1 MVPFLIISEQAARQP
16 PATCHLEEG
25 RREEQRTYFTCCGS
39 ISALSSAALG
49 SLRSYC
55 LVGSGTSTKM
65 GRDGVSSLRVTRDDL
80 LTWSTS
86 FFHAIYLGLP
96 KNLTPVSP
104 AHLRPTNK
112 RHRRRRGKRRRS
124 CSSGV
129 AITGTSAHVS
139 AQRRSRSR
147 RSCANPRS
155 RVHLGPSRSPR
166 RPAMTTCLQT
176 VSLCL

>member
-1 MVPFLIISEQAARQP
+1 MRRSS
-16 PATCHLEEG
+16 HLQESK
-25 RREEQRTYFTCCGS
+25 REERRAYYTCCGS

-65 GRDGVSSLRVTRDDL
+65 GRDGVSSLQMTRDDL

-112 RHRRRRGKRRRS
+112 RHRRRRGKRRRPARPRERKRRHRGDGLRGDIGGWTWEVGAAAADCQGHRPS
-124 CSSGV
+124 TQASG
-129 AITGTSAHVS
+129 G
-139 AQRRSRSR
+139 
-147 RSCANPRS
+147 
-155 RVHLGPSRSPR
+155 
-166 RPAMTTCLQT
+166 
-176 VSLCL
+176 